1 MLKSHVKFHSTAG
14 KRLVLIVDDE
24 QVNRELLGFIVSS
37 DFDVLYA
44 ASGEEAMQVL
54 KENAQHISLVLLDLM
69 MPGMDGFDVMRIMR
83 NDSKYEEIP
92 ILVLTNE
99 EKAEVESLRLGA
111 SDFIIKPFRNPEVII
126 ARMQKAIELFEDR
139 HIIESTERE
148 PLTGLFIKNYFY
160 RYAEQYDQYH
170 SDTEMDAV
178 ALDISHFHLIN
189 EMYGR
194 DAGDGVLR
202 HLGAFLKDVIERTNG
217 LACRLEADK
226 FLAYLPCGTE
236 NYEEMFLKINEHFN
250 SYSDINVRVRGG
262 IYKSVDKELDIERRF
277 DRAMQAVNQIKSDFT
292 KSFSYYDITKHE
304 REVYAERLISEFDT
318 AIESRQFKVYY
329 QPKYNVQ
336 GDEPVLTSAEALV
349 RWNHPELG
357 MVSPGLFIPLFE
369 KNGLIQK
376 LDYHIW
382 ARVAEDVRGW
392 KERFGRSVPVSVNVS
407 RVDLYHHD
415 LVTYLQKILAEN
427 SLSTKEMYLE
437 ITESAYTE
445 NSDQIVYVIDLLR
458 NKGFEIEMDDF
469 GTGYSSLNML
479 ADIPVDILKLD
490 MKFVQNLRTNQK
502 QETLVR
508 LIMDIAKYLK
518 MRVVA
523 EGVEEKSQVRF
534 LKEVGCNIIQGYY
547 FSKPLPEEEFAQ
559 LLQRCLTVSQK

>member
-194 DAGDGVLR
+194 DVGDGVLR

-226 FLAYLPCGTE
+226 FLVYLPCSTE
-236 NYEEMFLKINEHFN
+236 NYEEMFVKINEHFN

-262 IYKSVDKELDIERRF
+262 IYKNVDKELDVERRF
-277 DRAMQAVNQIKSDFT
+277 DRAMQAVNQIKNDFT
-292 KSFSYYDITKHE
+292 ESFSYYDITKHE
-304 REVYAERLISEFDT
+304 REIYAERLISEFDT
-318 AIESRQFKVYY
+318 AIENRQFKVYY

-336 GDEPVLTSAEALV
+336 GDEPVLASAEALV

-382 ARVAEDVRGW
+382 ARAAEDVSGW
-392 KERFGRSVPVSVNVS
+392 KEKFGRSVPISVNVS

-427 SLSTKEMYLE
+427 GLSTKEMYLE

-523 EGVEEKSQVRF
+523 EGVEEKSQVDF
-534 LKEVGCNIIQGYY
+534 LREVGCYIIQGYY

-559 LLQRCLTVSQK
+559 LLQDD

>member
-382 ARVAEDVRGW
+382 SRVAEDVRGW

>member
-83 NDSKYEEIP
+83 NDRKYEEIP

-148 PLTGLFIKNYFY
+148 PLTGLFIKNFFY

-170 SDTEMDAV
+170 LNTKMDAV

-194 DAGDGVLR
+194 DAGDGVLK
-202 HLGAFLKDVIERTNG
+202 HLGAFLKNVIDRTNG

-226 FLAYLPCGTE
+226 FLMYLPCESE
-236 NYEEMFLKINEHFN
+236 NYEEMFVKINEHFN

-262 IYKSVDKELDIERRF
+262 IYKNADKELDIERRF
-277 DRAMQAVNQIKSDFT
+277 DRAAQAANQIKNDYT
-292 KSFSYYDITKHE
+292 KSFAYYDITKHE
-304 REVYAERLISEFDT
+304 REIYAERLINEFDA
-318 AIESRQFKVYY
+318 AIETHQFQIYY

-336 GDEPVLTSAEALV
+336 GDVPVLASAEALV
-349 RWNHPELG
+349 RWKHPELG
-357 MVSPGLFIPLFE
+357 MVSPGMFIPLFE

-376 LDYHIW
+376 LDYYIW
-382 ARVAEDVRGW
+382 ARAAEDVRKW
-392 KERFGRSVPVSVNVS
+392 KDTFGVSVPVSVNVS

-427 SLSTKEMYLE
+427 GLSSKEMYLE

-445 NSDQIVYVIDLLR
+445 NAEQIVYVIDLLR
-458 NKGFEIEMDDF
+458 NKGFQIEMDDF

-508 LIMDIAKYLK
+508 LIMDIAKYLN

-523 EGVEEKSQVRF
+523 EGVEEKSQVDF
-534 LKEVGCNIIQGYY
+534 LKGVGCYIIQGYY

-559 LLQRCLTVSQK
+559 LLQQ

>member
-44 ASGEEAMQVL
+44 ASGEEAIQVL

-83 NDSKYEEIP
+83 NDPKYERIP

-99 EKAEVESLRLGA
+99 ESAEVESLRLGA
-111 SDFIIKPFRNPEVII
+111 SDFIKKPFRNSEVII

-170 SDTEMDAV
+170 GDVPMDAI
-178 ALDISHFHLIN
+178 ALNISHFHLIN

-194 DAGDGVLR
+194 DAGDGVLK
-202 HLGAFLKDVIERTNG
+202 HLGAFLKEVIARTNG
-217 LACRLEADK
+217 MACRLEADK
-226 FLAYLPCGTE
+226 FLMYLPGGQE
-236 NYEEMFLKINEHFN
+236 SYEEMFVKINEHFN

-262 IYKSVDKELDIERRF
+262 IYQDVDKEVGIERRF
-277 DRAMQAVNQIKSDFT
+277 DRAIQAANQIKNDFT
-292 KSFSYYDITKHE
+292 KSFSYYDITKHQ
-304 REVYAERLISEFDT
+304 REIYAERLINEFD
-318 AIESRQFKVYY
+318 AALAHDQFEIFY

-336 GDEPVLTSAEALV
+336 GDEPVLASAEALV
-349 RWNHPELG
+349 RWKHPELG
-357 MVSPGLFIPLFE
+357 MVSPGMFIPLFE
-369 KNGLIQK
+369 KNGLIQR
-376 LDYHIW
+376 LDYYIW
-382 ARVAEDVRGW
+382 EKAAQHLRKW
-392 KERFGRSVPVSVNVS
+392 KETYGVSIPVSVNVS

-415 LVTYLQKILAEN
+415 LITYLQKILAEN
-427 SLSTKEMYLE
+427 KLSTDEMYLE

-445 NSDQIVYVIDLLR
+445 NADQIVYVIDLLR
-458 NKGFEIEMDDF
+458 KKGFRIEMDDF

-508 LIMDIAKYLK
+508 LIMDIARYLN

-523 EGVEEKSQVRF
+523 EGVEEKNQVDF
-534 LKEVGCNIIQGYY
+534 LKSVGCYVIQGYY

-559 LLQRCLTVSQK
+559 LLR

>member
-54 KENAQHISLVLLDLM
+54 KENARHISLVLLDLM

-83 NDSKYEEIP
+83 NDPAYEGIP

-148 PLTGLFIKNYFY
+148 PLTGLFIKNFFY

-170 SDTEMDAV
+170 TDTQMDAI

-194 DAGDGVLR
+194 DAGDGVLK
-202 HLGAFLKDVIERTNG
+202 HLGAFLKSVIERVNG
-217 LACRLEADK
+217 MACRLEADK
-226 FLAYLPCGTE
+226 FLMYLPADSE
-236 NYEEMFLKINEHFN
+236 SYEDMFVKINEHFN

-262 IYKSVDKELDIERRF
+262 IYKNVDKSLGIERRF
-277 DRAMQAVNQIKSDFT
+277 DRATQAANQIKNDFT

-304 REVYAERLISEFDT
+304 REIYAERLINEFDA
-318 AIESRQFKVYY
+318 AIENHQFQIYY

-336 GDEPVLTSAEALV
+336 GEEPVLASAEALV
-349 RWNHPELG
+349 RWKHPDLG
-357 MVSPGLFIPLFE
+357 MVSPGMFIPLFE

-376 LDYHIW
+376 LDYYIW
-382 ARVAEDVRGW
+382 ARAAENVRVW
-392 KERFGRSVPVSVNVS
+392 KETIGRSVPVSVNVS

-427 SLSTKEMYLE
+427 SLSTQEMYLE

-445 NSDQIVYVIDLLR
+445 NADQIVYVIDLLR
-458 NKGFEIEMDDF
+458 KKGFQIEMDDF

-508 LIMDIAKYLK
+508 LIMDIARYLN

-523 EGVEEKSQVRF
+523 EGVEEKSQVDF
-534 LKEVGCNIIQGYY
+534 LRSVGCHVIQGYY

-559 LLQRCLTVSQK
+559 LLKEL

>member
-24 QVNRELLGFIVSS
+24 QVNRELLGYIVSS

-44 ASGEEAMQVL
+44 ASGEVAMQVL
-54 KENAQHISLVLLDLM
+54 KENAQHLSLVLLDLM

-83 NDSKYEEIP
+83 NDSAYEGIP

-148 PLTGLFIKNYFY
+148 PLTGLFIKNFFY

-170 SDTEMDAV
+170 TDTTMDAI

-194 DAGDGVLR
+194 DAGDGVLK
-202 HLGAFLKDVIERTNG
+202 HLGAFLKSVIERANG
-217 LACRLEADK
+217 MACRLEADK
-226 FLAYLPCGTE
+226 FLMYLPADSE
-236 NYEEMFLKINEHFN
+236 SYEDMFVKINEHFN

-262 IYKSVDKELDIERRF
+262 IYQDVDKEVGIERRF
-277 DRAMQAVNQIKSDFT
+277 DRAIQAANQIKNDFT
-292 KSFSYYDITKHE
+292 KSFSYYDITKHQ
-304 REVYAERLISEFDT
+304 REIYAERLINEFD
-318 AIESRQFKVYY
+318 AALAHDQFEIFY

-336 GDEPVLTSAEALV
+336 GDEPVLASAEALV
-349 RWNHPELG
+349 RWKHPELG
-357 MVSPGLFIPLFE
+357 MVSPGMFIPLFE
-369 KNGLIQK
+369 KNGLIQR
-376 LDYHIW
+376 LDYYIW
-382 ARVAEDVRGW
+382 EKAAQHLRKW
-392 KERFGRSVPVSVNVS
+392 KETYGVSIPVSVNVS

-415 LVTYLQKILAEN
+415 LITYLQKILAEN
-427 SLSTKEMYLE
+427 KLSTDEMYLE

-445 NSDQIVYVIDLLR
+445 NADQIVYVIDLLR
-458 NKGFEIEMDDF
+458 KKGFRIEMDDF

-508 LIMDIAKYLK
+508 LIMDIARYLN

-523 EGVEEKSQVRF
+523 EGVEEKNQVDF
-534 LKEVGCNIIQGYY
+534 LKSVGCYVIQGYY

-559 LLQRCLTVSQK
+559 LLR

>member
-139 HIIESTERE
+139 RIIESTERE